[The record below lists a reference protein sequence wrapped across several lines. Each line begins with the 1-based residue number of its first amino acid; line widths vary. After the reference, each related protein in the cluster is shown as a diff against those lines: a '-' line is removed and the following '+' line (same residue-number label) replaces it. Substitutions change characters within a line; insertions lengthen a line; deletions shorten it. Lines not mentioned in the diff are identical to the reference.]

1 MTAGDVEIVRR
12 GYDAF
17 NRGDVG
23 AVLEVLDPQ
32 VVWHAPPILPESGTF
47 HGREEVRRWL
57 ESYGD
62 AWEETRVDVEDIR
75 EEGDRV
81 VAQVRVSGRGR
92 GSGVPVSGNSD
103 LHVWR
108 VRDGL
113 VYSVRM
119 YQGMRDALEAE
130 GLTR

>member
-1 MTAGDVEIVRR
+1 MAAGDLEIVRR

-17 NRGDVG
+17 NRGDVA
-23 AVLEVLDPQ
+23 AVLAVLDPE
-32 VVWHAPPILPESGTF
+32 VVWHAPPNLPESGAF
-47 HGREEVRRWL
+47 RGRDQVRRWL

-62 AWEETRVDVEDIR
+62 AWEETGVDIEEIR

-92 GSGVPVSGNSD
+92 GSGIPVSGNSD
-103 LHVWR
+103 LHVWKL
-108 VRDGL
+108 RDGL
-113 VYSVRM
+113 VYFVRM
-119 YQGMRDALEAE
+119 YQGTVDALEAE